1 MNKLLIKFCTITF
14 FFIGITVNAQEYV
27 VTQGELPQKAQN
39 FIKQHFPNYI
49 MDYVILE
56 KEILFFNEYKVRFVE
71 GLNIEFDSGGDWEK
85 VDGNYNEIPTSF
97 ISKNIVSY
105 VKSKFSNTK
114 IVKVEKGSFGR
125 QEVKLSNGLELEFD
139 SSGNFRRIDD

>member
-1 MNKLLIKFCTITF
+1 MNKLLIKFCTVTF

-105 VKSKFSNTK
+105 VKSKFSKHKNCK
-114 IVKVEKGSFGR
+114 S
-125 QEVKLSNGLELEFD
+125 
-139 SSGNFRRIDD
+139 